1 MCGGATAV
9 HTTSTA
15 NRCVR
20 ALCRLHIREILADAS
35 FRFYLGPMGGCV
47 ADGLWEMGDRSVRIG
62 SPMPLGVERWCAI
75 IIITAQVYYTALSS
89 DLGWLY
95 WSRLQTRCFTVI
107 I

>member
-47 ADGLWEMGDRSVRIG
+47 ADAMGYGKWVIARSGSDRRC
-62 SPMPLGVERWCAI
+62 RW
-75 IIITAQVYYTALSS
+75 ALSVGA
-89 DLGWLY
+89 L
-95 WSRLQTRCFTVI
+95 
-107 I
+107 